1 MNPPLEA
8 NPNVGKAAQPALRP
22 AHVGVVRFSA
32 AQFLIALVLF
42 LLVAPL
48 VEKLPGGRFT
58 DGTLLTL
65 MLASGVLAVGRRR
78 KNLVIAA
85 ILVVPAIVGRWV
97 NHFRPDFLPAQ
108 VFLAAGLAFGIFV
121 FLNLLLFVLRAPRVN
136 SEVLCAGVASYLLLG
151 LLWAFAYLLTALS
164 IPDSFSINVGTA
176 HSLGRSDAL
185 YYSFVT
191 LSTVGYGDITPLS
204 SVARS
209 LAAAEA
215 MTGTIY
221 VAVFIA
227 RLVALYSTAPRE
239 PETVPPP
246 QPPP

>member
-1 MNPPLEA
+1 
-8 NPNVGKAAQPALRP
+8 
-22 AHVGVVRFSA
+22 
-32 AQFLIALVLF
+32 
-42 LLVAPL
+42 
-48 VEKLPGGRFT
+48 
-58 DGTLLTL
+58 

-108 VFLAAGLAFGIFV
+108 VFLAAGLAFGVFV

-136 SEVLCAGVASYLLLG
+136 SEVLSAGIASYLLLG
-151 LLWAFAYLLTALS
+151 LLWAFAYLLVALS

-204 SVARS
+204 NVARS

-239 PETVPPP
+239 PETIPPL